1 MSFLSA
7 AILLFL
13 VIDPLGNLVTINSL
27 LHEIPTRQ
35 RQRLILRECVIAL
48 GILIVFLVAGNSLLS
63 ALDLRASTLSVSGG
77 IVLFLIALGMVFP
90 TRAHPAYVVDGS
102 PILVPIAVPLIAGPS
117 SLAVLLLMAKQEP
130 ESLGK
135 WMAALG
141 VAMGVST
148 IILVLSPLFYE
159 KLGKPLT
166 SAIERLVG
174 MLLIT
179 LSIQMFLDGIAA
191 YISE

>member
-7 AILLFL
+7 ALLLFL

-35 RQRLILRECVIAL
+35 RQRLILRECAIAL
-48 GILIVFLVAGNSLLS
+48 GILIVFLVAGDSLLS

-90 TRAHPAYVVDGS
+90 TRAHPAYAVDGS

-117 SLAVLLLMAKQEP
+117 SLAVLLLMAKREP

-141 VAMGVST
+141 IAMGVAT

-159 KLGKPLT
+159 RLGKPLT
-166 SAIERLVG
+166 AAIERLVG

-179 LSIQMFLDGIAA
+179 LSIQMLLDGVAT
-191 YISE
+191 YFSE

>member
-148 IILVLSPLFYE
+148 MILVLSPLFYE

-191 YISE
+191 YFSE

>member
-90 TRAHPAYVVDGS
+90 SRAHPAYVVDGS
-102 PILVPIAVPLIAGPS
+102 PVLVPIAVPLIAGPS
-117 SLAVLLLMAKQEP
+117 SLAVLLLMAKREP

-191 YISE
+191 YFSE